1 MTFKQIL
8 RQRAKK
14 SVQTKA
20 INKVGPHQILIAPL
34 FTEKSYKQQE
44 AMNVYA
50 FKVHQDANKNDVK
63 KAVEAMYKIVPVSVN
78 LVSVPFKGRERR
90 SLVRRAYKKAII
102 RLDKKDKIEVSA

>member
-14 SVQTKA
+14 NAQPKA
-20 INKVGPHQILIAPL
+20 IDKVGPHSILIAPL

-50 FKVHQDANKNDVK
+50 FKVHKDANKNDVK
-63 KAVEAMYKIVPVSVN
+63 KAVEVLYKIVPLSVN
-78 LVSVPFKGRERR
+78 IVTVPFKGRTQRT
-90 SLVRRAYKKAII
+90 LVRRAYKKAII
-102 RLDKKDKIEVSA
+102 KLNKKDKIEVNA